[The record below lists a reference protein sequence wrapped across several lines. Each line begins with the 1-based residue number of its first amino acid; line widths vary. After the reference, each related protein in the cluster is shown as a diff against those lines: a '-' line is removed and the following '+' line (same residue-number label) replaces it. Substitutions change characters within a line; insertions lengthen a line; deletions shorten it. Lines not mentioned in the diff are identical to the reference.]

1 MKRKTAFK
9 MAIEALIEK
18 RRRHYAFDHHMH
30 LKFVEAG
37 YPNEAG
43 LSAHKNYVRICQA
56 IEILEAERDHKQLDL
71 FETAEWRQHEPDADA
86 G

>member
-1 MKRKTAFK
+1 MKRETAFK

-30 LKFVEAG
+30 LLLEKAG
-37 YPNEAG
+37 YPDEPG
-43 LSAHKNYVRICQA
+43 LSAHKNYVRIDQA

-71 FETAEWRQHEPDADA
+71 FETAVMVA
-86 G
+86 